1 MKQILNAFLESN
13 TYKYFFWIWF
23 VLIVVLSSY
32 PDLSPAESQTKR
44 LFSIRLDYLAH
55 IIIYLILSMLLFL
68 WRSNME
74 RINIKTAVLCTLFL
88 IAFSYTEELHQSII
102 PGRSY
107 NIVDFVYNSLGVL
120 LGYFLSHIVI
130 KYKTISFLLQGKT
143 KKGSI

>member
-74 RINIKTAVLCTLFL
+74 RINIKTAVLCTLLL
-88 IAFSYTEELHQSII
+88 IAFSYTEELHQSLI